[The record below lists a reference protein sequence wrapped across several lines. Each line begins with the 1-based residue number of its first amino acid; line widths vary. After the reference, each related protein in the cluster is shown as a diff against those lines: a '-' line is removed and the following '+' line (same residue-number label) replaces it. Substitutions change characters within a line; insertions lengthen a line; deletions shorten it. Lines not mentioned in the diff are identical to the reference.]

1 MEAEG
6 RVTSTSGNTDGG
18 FPAFITLQ
26 ELSDLGI
33 HHTLALAKVIS
44 TAVKKKVRYEQEL
57 YH

>member
-1 MEAEG
+1 M
-6 RVTSTSGNTDGG
+6 TSTSGNTDGG